1 MNSPASGDV
10 RTLLDALVQSLT
22 AALRAPDGVVP
33 PAALLWTDADGQ
45 WQPLMPQLMKVL
57 PELLCLGAYRSQERT
72 GPVIWLR
79 CVVDGA
85 LGGVVPPGDVPVLY
99 LPKVARQ
106 DLRAGGNCSPDLQPL
121 IELQYRG
128 GVWHQRNGRDWTV
141 DAFLTAETG
150 CGLDIAQDIRTQD
163 AMRRALPLLATE
175 PLAALRG
182 HRLEADDFDRM
193 FIGDPIRDLLAWM
206 SDPQG
211 FESRCEPPRW
221 QTFREVCRRE
231 FGLDPDGDGPQ
242 AASDALLNGG
252 SVAFASKW
260 DEVWRRFAEA
270 PALYGG
276 VARRLR
282 DAHPSGLFVDT
293 SRQPQANEA
302 AEDRLRQAL
311 RNAAELAHAAACEA
325 VLALEAEHAQRRGW
339 VWAAL
344 GASPLAMVLSPLS
357 RLATLARQ
365 TVPGTSVRTLAENYA
380 ASGWQCDRAAM
391 ESLANPALAGDAPLI
406 ARVVRT
412 MYEPW
417 LDRNARRF
425 QELAATSDYRAL
437 VGGVVAE
444 KDTCV
449 LFTDGLRFDVGARLH
464 ERLEA
469 RDLKSRLGFRIAPVP
484 TVTATAKPMAS
495 PAYGLVSGLAETEDF
510 NPVLAGD
517 DRPVVAQ
524 RLRDAMTREGVE
536 VLDAE
541 SARFSGGA
549 PAGGWAEI
557 GRLDELGHSMGV
569 RLLSQIEVELEIIV
583 ERIVGL
589 LNAGWSRVRVV
600 TDHGWLL
607 LPGAL
612 PKVEVPAYLVASRWA
627 RCATVRGE
635 SSTTVPTYPWHWNPE
650 VRIASPPGIGSFI
663 AGAEYAHG
671 GLSPQECL
679 VPEIV
684 VERNSATVGAKIVGI
699 VWRGMRCKV
708 TVAPASEGL
717 RIDLRRNWKQAD
729 SSIAVSAKDV
739 AANGEASLACADD
752 RYESTAAM
760 LVLLDNDGQVLDY
773 EATTVGEST

>member
-1 MNSPASGDV
+1 MSSPASGDV
-10 RTLLDALVQSLT
+10 QSLLDALVQSLT
-22 AALRAPDGVVP
+22 AALRTPDGVVP

-45 WQPLMPQLMKVL
+45 WQPVIPQLMTLL
-57 PELLCLGAYRSQERT
+57 PQLLCLGTYRSQERT

-85 LGGVVPPGDVPVLY
+85 LGGVVPPGGVPVLY
-99 LPKVARQ
+99 LPKVSRQ
-106 DLRAGGNCSPDLQPL
+106 DLRAGGDCPTDLQPL

-141 DAFLTAETG
+141 DAFLTAENG
-150 CGLDIAQDIRTQD
+150 CGLDVAQDIRTQD

-182 HRLEADDFDRM
+182 HRLEADDFDRLS
-193 FIGDPIRDLLAWM
+193 IGDPIRDLLAWM

-211 FESRCEPPRW
+211 FESRCEPARW

-231 FGLDPDGDGPQ
+231 FGLDPDSGGPQ
-242 AASDALLNGG
+242 AAGDALLNGG
-252 SVAFASKW
+252 GAAFATKW

-270 PALYGG
+270 PALYSG

-282 DAHPSGLFVDT
+282 EAHPSGLFVDT
-293 SRQPQANEA
+293 SKQPQANEA

-311 RNAAELAHAAACEA
+311 RNAAELPHAAACEA
-325 VLALEAEHAQRRGW
+325 ILALETDHAQRRTW

-344 GASPLAMVLSPLS
+344 GASPLATVLSPLS
-357 RLATLARQ
+357 RLASLARQ
-365 TVPGTSVRTLAENYA
+365 TVPGASVRALAENYA
-380 ASGWQCDRAAM
+380 AGGWQCDSAAM
-391 ESLANPALAGDAPLI
+391 ESLAKPALAGDAPLI

-412 MYEPW
+412 LYEPW
-417 LDRNARRF
+417 LDRNARHF

-437 VGGVVAE
+437 VFGVVAE

-484 TVTATAKPMAS
+484 TVTATAKLIAS
-495 PAYGLVSGLAETEDF
+495 PAHGLIRGRADTEDF
-510 NPVLAGD
+510 TPVLAGD
-517 DRPVVAQ
+517 DRPVGAQ
-524 RLRDAMTREGVE
+524 RLRDAMARQGVE

-541 SARFSGGA
+541 SARFSGAA

-569 RLLSQIEVELEIIV
+569 RLLSQIDIELDIIV
-583 ERIVGL
+583 ERIVAL
-589 LNAGWSRVRVV
+589 LNAGWPRVRIV

-635 SSTTVPTYPWHWNPE
+635 SSTTIPTYLWHWNQE

-671 GLSPQECL
+671 GVSPQESI
-679 VPEIV
+679 VPEIL
-684 VERNSATVGAKIVGI
+684 VERNSTTVGAKIAGI

-729 SSIAVSAKDV
+729 SSIAVSPKDV
-739 AANGEASLACADD
+739 AASGEASLACADD
-752 RYESTAAM
+752 RHEGAAAM
-760 LVLLDNDGQVLDY
+760 VVLLDSDGQVLDY
-773 EATTVGEST
+773 EPTTVGENA